1 MRCEL
6 RILRLKSG
14 CRFEDGNAA
23 SEPQV
28 GLRQLEADC
37 TAAYDNQVRNGGGV
51 VENRLIR
58 EERNFIEPRDRRH
71 HRRRTRSDD
80 KSARTD
86 AMLARLDGAL
96 VNESGFGL
104 DHAHTETGEAL
115 DRIIGC
121 DLCDN
126 ATDMIADALPINAGR
141 DSLDTKA
148 VTGTHDVRTLGL
160 GDQRFRGYTA
170 IVEAVAAHLVLFDQ
184 HYAPAQCSASSS
196 YG

>member
-1 MRCEL
+1 
-6 RILRLKSG
+6 
-14 CRFEDGNAA
+14 
-23 SEPQV
+23 
-28 GLRQLEADC
+28 
-37 TAAYDNQVRNGGGV
+37 
-51 VENRLIR
+51 
-58 EERNFIEPRDRRH
+58 EPRDRRH

-126 ATDMIADALPINAGR
+126 AADMIADALPINAGR
-141 DSLDTKA
+141 DSLNTKA
-148 VTGTHDVRTLGL
+148 VAATHDVRTLGR

-196 YG
+196 YGQPTRSRPDDAQIGGDHIAASSRELSRRPAASSEIGRASCREG